1 MALSNAEAKFI
12 GFSKRIT
19 YILWIR
25 KLMNELDF
33 PQEKACNLY
42 CDNKAVI
49 IISENHVQ
57 HEQTKYAG

>member
-1 MALSNAEAKFI
+1 
-12 GFSKRIT
+12 
-19 YILWIR
+19 
-25 KLMNELDF
+25 MNELDF

-57 HEQTKYAG
+57 HEQTKYAGWSTLYKEKTWAQDY